1 MMRENT
7 HMEHFEDLLFESWGF
22 ELLEKFKIGEVDYT
36 RKWDGAPSIFFGK
49 DEDGYWIARKGIFN
63 KKPLKYYERSD
74 FDADPKFPEELKD
87 AMWNT
92 LVYLSRSYV
101 GPENNM
107 VQGDLMF
114 YGGSDKW
121 DADQTANGNVRV
133 FHPNTIRYE
142 TTVIPRSAVVGIV
155 WHTAYTEDKVIYG
168 AKIKEQF
175 RITDELWMINA
186 HDEVS
191 KPKDI
196 DLPLRIVKSVV
207 GRYSDLSDE
216 TKSLYKMWRNA
227 QIKGTV
233 DKNDNITDFMFDRM
247 LKEVNSV
254 KDADKKAEKIEKYRS
269 ITNELTNVL
278 NRLNN
283 DYELMIDAKEML
295 LMELNNQPTC
305 YKTSVLC
312 SGGIYRSVDHEGYAM
327 YTEGYAA
334 KLVNREEFSKNNF
347 SDDIVKG
354 WQK

>member
-22 ELLEKFKIGEVDYT
+22 ELLEKFKSNDVEYT

-49 DEDGYWIARKGIFN
+49 DEGGYWIARKGIFN
-63 KKPLKYYERSD
+63 KIPLKYYKRSD
-74 FDADPKFPEELKD
+74 FDDDPKFPEDLKT

-92 LVYLSRSYV
+92 LVYLQNAYI
-101 GPENNM
+101 GPSNIM

-114 YGGSDKW
+114 YGSNDTWSASETIG
-121 DADQTANGNVRV
+121 GPVRV

-142 TTVIPRSAVVGIV
+142 TTVIPRAAIVGVV
-155 WHTAYTEDKVIYG
+155 WHTMYTADEVIYG
-168 AKIKEQF
+168 AKVKEMF

-191 KPKDI
+191 EPKDI

-216 TKSLYKMWRNA
+216 TKALYKMWRNA
-227 QIKGTV
+227 QIKGTITK
-233 DKNDNITDFMFDRM
+233 DDNITDFMFDRM

-269 ITNELTNVL
+269 ITNELTNVIT
-278 NRLNN
+278 RLNN

-295 LMELNNQPTC
+295 LMELNRQPTSF
-305 YKTSVLC
+305 KTSVVC
-312 SGGIYRSVDHEGYAM
+312 AGGIYRPVDHEGYAM

-347 SDDIVKG
+347 SDDILKG

>member
-1 MMRENT
+1 MRENT
-7 HMEHFEDLLFESWGF
+7 HMEHFEDLLFESWGY
-22 ELLEKFKIGEVDYT
+22 ELLEKFKLDDVKYT

-49 DEDGYWIARKGIFN
+49 DEGGYWIARKGIFN
-63 KKPLKYYERSD
+63 KIPLKYYKRSD
-74 FDADPKFPEELKD
+74 FDDDPKFPEELKT

-92 LVYLSRSYV
+92 LVYLQNAYI
-101 GPENNM
+101 GPSDAM

-114 YGGSDKW
+114 FN
-121 DADQTANGNVRV
+121 QTGNIKE

-142 TTVIPRSAVVGIV
+142 TSIIPRSAIVGIV
-155 WHTAYTEDKVIYG
+155 WHPAYHNDKVVYG

-175 RITDELWMINA
+175 KITDELWMINA

-191 KPKDI
+191 DPKDI

-227 QIKGTV
+227 QIKGTGT
-233 DKNDNITDFMFDRM
+233 DNITDFMFDRM

-269 ITNELTNVL
+269 ITNELTNVIA
-278 NRLNN
+278 RLNN

-295 LMELNNQPTC
+295 LMELNKQPSDF
-305 YKTSVLC
+305 KTTVVC
-312 SGGIYRSVDHEGYAM
+312 AGGIFRPVDHEGYAM

-347 SDDIVKG
+347 SNDILKG